1 MVKTCKSAQT
11 REHAT
16 SCCKMQLKRSQTMK
30 RASEFAMV
38 RAEGSSAAGRFLVL
52 SSAPL
57 QGDNA
62 GTAESRFGIIT
73 TKRIGHAV
81 LRNTLRRR
89 VRDIIRAHGEPL
101 AKGLYVVIVVR
112 NRAAMT
118 DYAGLEKDFLKLLAR
133 KHLRK
138 QAC

>member
-1 MVKTCKSAQT
+1 
-11 REHAT
+11 
-16 SCCKMQLKRSQTMK
+16 MQLKRSQTMK

-38 RAEGSSAAGRFLVL
+38 RNEGSSEAGRFLIL
-52 SSAPL
+52 STAPL
-57 QGDNA
+57 KEGDER
-62 GTAESRFGIIT
+62 GSRFGIIT